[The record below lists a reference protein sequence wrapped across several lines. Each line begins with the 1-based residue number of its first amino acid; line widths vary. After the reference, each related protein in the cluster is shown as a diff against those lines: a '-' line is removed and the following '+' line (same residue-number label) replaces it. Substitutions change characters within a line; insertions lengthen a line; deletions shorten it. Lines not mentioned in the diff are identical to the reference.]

1 MCNKT
6 CNMVVR
12 IAKRNT
18 TLAQYGSLFVRFMS
32 TGRGDFHLDT
42 LSQRR
47 VPGFKLWWAKEVTP
61 KLYVAGGLT
70 DTQIK
75 YAHDEGF
82 KGVISLFHENSP
94 GQFGGEKLASISEA
108 KYVAKIVGFQFDA
121 ILKENE
127 DWACVKAVEKLTDSI
142 TKMEKPILLYSSKPQ
157 AVAFTTLLH
166 TAHMSKL
173 DSKYE
178 PRVNSEKF
186 YKMSALMGMDFTE
199 DRFKSVVAE
208 ITGESIV
215 SNPPKCD
222 AYQNWLGY
230 WLGHP
235 VYKNWFTAGQ
245 IRRGHLKEL
254 EAAGFKSVI
263 NMRVGKTFNN
273 NPSQETVNL
282 INIPVNLNTYDEN
295 YIPVRQKPSELEKVV
310 LDPALDRKHIS
321 PTSNVN
327 YETENPEEY
336 GDEIGYNE
344 ELESEHF
351 KGSSLK
357 YYHLP
362 LDIYSTT
369 FSTDVF
375 KQYKDKLLKIGNDGP
390 VLFHCTIGQRTAFM
404 GVLAAAVQYNKDLQW
419 ALKRIHELGFTV
431 NETTFSDVYKMY
443 NNVLGQIQAPR

>member
-1 MCNKT
+1 MIFQ
-6 CNMVVR
+6 

-18 TLAQYGSLFVRFMS
+18 TLARCGLLFIRSMS
-32 TGRGDFHLDT
+32 TGHVDLHLDT
-42 LSQRR
+42 LAPRSI
-47 VPGFKLWWAKEVTP
+47 PGFKLWWAKEVTP

-82 KGVISLFHENSP
+82 NGVISLFHENDP

-108 KYVAKIVGFQFDA
+108 RYVATIAGLQFDA
-121 ILKENE
+121 ILTENE

-142 TKMEKPILLYSSKPQ
+142 TKMEKPILLYASKPQ

-166 TAHMSKL
+166 TAYMSKL

-199 DRFKSVVAE
+199 DKFKSVVAE
-208 ITGESIV
+208 ITGEPIV

-222 AYQNWLGY
+222 AYPNWLGY

-245 IRRGHLKEL
+245 IRRGHLMEL
-254 EAAGFKSVI
+254 EAHGFKSVI

-282 INIPVNLNTYDEN
+282 INIPDNVNTYDEN
-295 YIPVRQKPSELEKVV
+295 YNPVRQKTSALEKVV
-310 LDPALDRKHIS
+310 IDPTLDRKHIS
-321 PTSNVN
+321 PTSKVN
-327 YETENPEEY
+327 YETENSEEY

-344 ELESEHF
+344 EIESEHF

-362 LDIYSTT
+362 LSINTT
-369 FSTDVF
+369 FSADVF
-375 KQYKDKLLKIGNDGP
+375 QQYKDKLLKIGNDGP

-419 ALKRIHELGFTV
+419 ALKRIRELGFTV
-431 NETTFSDVYKMY
+431 NETSFSDVYKMY
-443 NNVLGQIQAPR
+443 NDVLGPMQATQ

>member
-1 MCNKT
+1 MI
-6 CNMVVR
+6 VR

-18 TLAQYGSLFVRFMS
+18 TAVQYGLLFFRSMS
-32 TGRGDFHLDT
+32 TGSVDLRLDT
-42 LSQRR
+42 LSPRS
-47 VPGFKLWWAKEVTP
+47 VPGFKSSKKLWWAKEVTP

-75 YAHDEGF
+75 YAHDGGF
-82 KGVISLFHENSP
+82 NGVISLYHENDP
-94 GQFGGEKLASISEA
+94 GQFGGEQLASVSEA
-108 KYVAKIVGFQFDA
+108 KYAAKIAGLQFDA

-127 DWACVKAVEKLTDSI
+127 DWACVKSVEKLTHSI
-142 TKMEKPILLYSSKPQ
+142 IEMEKPIMLYGSQPQ

-166 TAHMSKL
+166 TAYMSKL

-186 YKMSALMGMDFTE
+186 YKMSALMGMDFTA
-199 DRFKSVVAE
+199 DKLKSVVAE
-208 ITGESIV
+208 ITGEPIV

-222 AYQNWLGY
+222 AYQNWMGY

-254 EAAGFKSVI
+254 EVHGYKSVI
-263 NMRVGKTFNN
+263 NMRMGKTLDS

-282 INIPVNLNTYDEN
+282 INIPDNVNTYDEN
-295 YIPVRQKPSELEKVV
+295 YNPVRQTQSTLENVV

-321 PTSNVN
+321 PSSMVN
-327 YETENPEEY
+327 YETQNAEEY
-336 GDEIGYNE
+336 GDEIGFNE
-344 ELESEHF
+344 EIESEHF
-351 KGSSLK
+351 KESSLK

-362 LDIYSTT
+362 LDINIIYSA
-369 FSTDVF
+369 DVF
-375 KQYKDKLLKIGNDGP
+375 QQYKDKLLEIGRDGP
-390 VLFHCTIGQRTAFM
+390 VLFHCAIGKRAAFI

-419 ALKRIHELGFTV
+419 ALKRINELGFTV
-431 NETTFSDVYKMY
+431 NETSFSDVYKMY
-443 NNVLGQIQAPR
+443 NDVIGPIKNA

>member
-1 MCNKT
+1 MRNRT
-6 CNMVVR
+6 CNMIVQ

-18 TLAQYGSLFVRFMS
+18 TLAQYGLLFIRSMS
-32 TGRGDFHLDT
+32 TGHFDLHLDT
-42 LSQRR
+42 LAPRSI
-47 VPGFKLWWAKEVTP
+47 PGFKLWWAKEVTP

-82 KGVISLFHENSP
+82 NGVISLFHENDP

-108 KYVAKIVGFQFDA
+108 KYVATIAGLQFDA
-121 ILKENE
+121 ILTENE
-127 DWACVKAVEKLTDSI
+127 DWASVKAVEKLTDSI
-142 TKMEKPILLYSSKPQ
+142 TKMEKPILLYASKPQ

-166 TAHMSKL
+166 TVYMSKL
-173 DSKYE
+173 NSKYE

-199 DRFKSVVAE
+199 DKFKSVVAE
-208 ITGESIV
+208 ITGEPIV

-222 AYQNWLGY
+222 AYPNWLGY

-254 EAAGFKSVI
+254 EAHGFKSVI

-282 INIPVNLNTYDEN
+282 INIPDNVNTYDEN
-295 YIPVRQKPSELEKVV
+295 YNPVRQKTSELAKVV
-310 LDPALDRKHIS
+310 IDPALDREHIS
-321 PTSNVN
+321 PRSKVN

-344 ELESEHF
+344 EIESEHF

-362 LDIYSTT
+362 LDINTT
-369 FSTDVF
+369 FSADVF
-375 KQYKDKLLKIGNDGP
+375 QQYKDKLLKIGNDGP

-419 ALKRIHELGFTV
+419 ALKRIRELGFTV
-431 NETTFSDVYKMY
+431 NETSFSDVNKMY
-443 NNVLGQIQAPR
+443 NDVLGPMQATQ

>member
-1 MCNKT
+1 
-6 CNMVVR
+6 MVVR

-94 GQFGGEKLASISEA
+94 GQFGGEKLASMSEA
-108 KYVAKIVGFQFDA
+108 KYVAKIAGIQFDA

-127 DWACVKAVEKLTDSI
+127 DWACVKAVEKLTDAI
-142 TKMEKPILLYSSKPQ
+142 TKMEKPILLYSRKPQ
-157 AVAFTTLLH
+157 AVAFTSLLH
-166 TAHMSKL
+166 TAYMSKL

-390 VLFHCTIGQRTAFM
+390 VLFHCTIGQRTGKFSFVSLYYWTKNCFY
-404 GVLAAAVQYNKDLQW
+404 GCPSSGSAVQ
-419 ALKRIHELGFTV
+419 
-431 NETTFSDVYKMY
+431 
-443 NNVLGQIQAPR
+443 

>member
-1 MCNKT
+1 
-6 CNMVVR
+6 MVVR

-94 GQFGGEKLASISEA
+94 GQFGGEKLASMSEA
-108 KYVAKIVGFQFDA
+108 KYVAKIAGIQFDA

-127 DWACVKAVEKLTDSI
+127 DWACVKAVEKLTDAI
-142 TKMEKPILLYSSKPQ
+142 TKMEKPILLYSRKPQ
-157 AVAFTTLLH
+157 AVAFTSLLH
-166 TAHMSKL
+166 TAYMSKL

-443 NNVLGQIQAPR
+443 NDVLGQIKAPR